1 MYCKKQGF
9 RLRTC
14 LPGGSLSCKAGRV
27 LLFPFSRESIF
38 SEQTRCR
45 RRSPLNLAEESLFSY
60 IPHRAKNLI
69 KIGLLALFFC
79 PLVCQNIRRRI
90 FL

>member
-14 LPGGSLSCKAGRV
+14 LPGGDFSCKAGPA

-45 RRSPLNLAEESLFSY
+45 RRSPLNVTEEPFFSY
-60 IPHRAKNLI
+60 IPNRAKNLI
-69 KIGLLALFFC
+69 NIGLLALFFC
-79 PLVCQNIRRRI
+79 PVVCKNISRRI